1 MAKIL
6 KSVIVVAVALTFFGG
21 TAIADR
27 GDRDYHHRNKRYHS
41 QWKQHHKAHGHYYQK
56 RHHSSGHYRDSYRHE
71 RHARVAPPRH
81 DYRQSRH
88 HASNSHPLAPR
99 VVFFGGLPVPVPP
112 PPNEVLDY
120 LTGH

>member
-1 MAKIL
+1 MMAKIL

-21 TAIADR
+21 TAMADR
-27 GDRDYHHRNKRYHS
+27 WDRDYHHHHKRYHS
-41 QWKQHHKAHGHYYQK
+41 HWKQHHKVRARY
-56 RHHSSGHYRDSYRHE
+56 HHDGYRHE

-88 HASNSHPLAPR
+88 YASQSHPLAPR
-99 VVFFGGLPVPVPP
+99 IVFFGGLPVPVPP
-112 PPNEVLDY
+112 PPNEVLHY